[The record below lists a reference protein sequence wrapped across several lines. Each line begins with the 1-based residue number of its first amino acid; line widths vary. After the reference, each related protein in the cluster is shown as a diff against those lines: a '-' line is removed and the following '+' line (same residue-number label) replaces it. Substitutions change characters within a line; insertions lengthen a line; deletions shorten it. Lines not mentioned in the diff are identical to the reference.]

1 MSPPENSVDDKS
13 TIDNNTSSSAD
24 NSAGETQGQEAS
36 ADPAQESQPGDTG
49 DATSTGDEGATPPE
63 AGADGNPSLTPPKP
77 SNTKPIPWEKR
88 FKDLEPEFQRR
99 SQELKRYQSELRQYE
114 GIDAAAIRQW
124 KEQQAHAQRANLP
137 QWDPSHPEKAKFD
150 SLEARWAFGN
160 KFLNAHQKH
169 PAFDEM
175 LQNMQAQFTPQ
186 ERQLMAN
193 WDQHQKAENI
203 RYASNPALRR
213 EEARKEAQEV
223 FQSEFQ
229 RMSQE
234 HAQRQQAEQHV
245 EGWFKN
251 PANKGVI
258 ENFGQAMYHQLQ
270 QGVPW
275 HIVQRDAENAHLRS
289 QLGTGK
295 QTVAAAEEQRR
306 LAKGNASI
314 TRDPATNEPAD
325 LYKEA
330 LKLAKKR
337 GIRPG
342 SAQFMPIVHEVEAR
356 ARADSSPET

>member
-1 MSPPENSVDDKS
+1 MDPENSIDSKS
-13 TIDNNTSSSAD
+13 TIDNNTDSSAA
-24 NSAGETQGQEAS
+24 NAGSET
-36 ADPAQESQPGDTG
+36 PAQEATASPESESQSGDTT
-49 DATSTGDEGATPPE
+49 DAASTGDEGSDTPPD
-63 AGADGNPSLTPPKP
+63 AGADGNQSLTSPKP
-77 SNTKPIPWEKR
+77 SKTPNHDWQTR
-88 FKDLEPEFQRR
+88 HKDLEREFHRR
-99 SQELKRYQSELRQYE
+99 NQQLKQYQNDLRQFD

-124 KEQQAHAQRANLP
+124 KEQQAHAQRASLP

-193 WDQHQKAENI
+193 WDQHQRAENI

-234 HAQRQQAEQHV
+234 HVQRQQAEQHV

-306 LAKGNASI
+306 LAKGNAAI